1 MQLQKAPNTTAR
13 INNKDYLFF
22 SGTSYLGVPLLP
34 SFQEL
39 VTQSILKWGT
49 SYGSSRAANLK
60 LEVYQRG
67 EQLLSN
73 FLKTENVVTVSCGTL
88 ASQFALK
95 SLQTLADSFY
105 YMPKTH
111 PSILPDDAKP
121 VFKKGLLNSE
131 LKKLENQTICI
142 VSDAIAALETNPF
155 SFDFLSL
162 ISVSNTIYLL
172 IDESHSLGVLGKK
185 GNGISSQIQT
195 TENIK
200 MITVSSLGKAFGV
213 NGGVIAGSTKFI
225 NLVKSDSLFIGCAGM
240 SPAFLEAFVNAQ
252 ELYKK
257 QLEKLQKNAAYVYEK
272 IHHLNKVRMSINY
285 PVFFFEDEKIAD
297 YLHQKNILIT
307 SFYYPATT
315 KKINRVVLNAN
326 HTTKQLDVLIHA
338 VLSFKST
345 F

>member
-1 MQLQKAPNTTAR
+1 MQLQKAPNTTAI
-13 INNKDYLFF
+13 INNKEYLFF
-22 SGTSYLGVPLLP
+22 SGTSYLGVPLL
-34 SFQEL
+34 SDFQEL

-49 SYGSSRAANLK
+49 SYGSSRSANLK
-60 LEVYQRG
+60 LDVYQKG
-67 EQLLSN
+67 EQYLSS
-73 FLKTENVVTVSCGTL
+73 FLKAPDVVTVSSGTL

-95 SLQTLADSFY
+95 SLQTLVDAFY

-111 PSILPDDAKP
+111 PSILPNDAIP
-121 VFKKGLLNSE
+121 VFENGNLNSK

-142 VSDAIAALETNPF
+142 VVDAIAALETNPF

-172 IDESHSLGVLGKK
+172 IDESHSLGVLGEN

-195 TENIK
+195 AENIK

-213 NGGVIAGSTKFI
+213 NGGVIAGTKDFI
-225 NLVKSDSLFIGCAGM
+225 NLVKNDSLFIGCAGM
-240 SPAFLEAFVNAQ
+240 SPAFLESFVNAQ

-257 QLEKLQKNAAYVYEK
+257 QLEKLRKNCVYIYEK
-272 IHHLNKVRMSINY
+272 IHHLDTVRMSKNY

-326 HTTKQLDVLIHA
+326 HSTKQLDVLISA
-338 VLSFKST
+338 ILSFKSIS
-345 F
+345 